1 MTKHIYIV
9 LIVSFIT
16 LLSSLVVGQESIQ
29 KTRDIPVT
37 NVEISNEIL
46 STKNQIITA
55 NTVLEAK
62 KNEIKILVN
71 GMVCSFCAQG
81 IIKSFKKH
89 KSIQHVKVSL
99 EKKSV
104 KLKLKKNKKIS
115 DKKITKIIKD
125 SGYNVEKIIRS

>member
-1 MTKHIYIV
+1 MKKHIYIV

-16 LLSSLVVGQESIQ
+16 LFSSLVIAEESV
-29 KTRDIPVT
+29 KNPLGNLNT
-37 NVEISNEIL
+37 NLEISNEIL

-81 IIKSFKKH
+81 ITKSFKKH
-89 KSIQHVKVSL
+89 KSIQHVQVSL
-99 EKKSV
+99 EKKLV
-104 KLKLKKNKKIS
+104 KLELKKNKKIS
-115 DKKITKIIKD
+115 DKTITKIIND

>member
-1 MTKHIYIV
+1 MKKHIYIV

-16 LLSSLVVGQESIQ
+16 LFSSLVIAEGSVQ
-29 KTRDIPVT
+29 KKLDIPVT

-81 IIKSFKKH
+81 ITKSFKKH
-89 KSIQHVKVSL
+89 KSVQHVQVSL
-99 EKKSV
+99 EKKLV
-104 KLKLKKNKKIS
+104 KLELKKNKKIS
-115 DKKITKIIKD
+115 DKTITKIIYPKT
-125 SGYNVEKIIRS
+125 ETT

>member
-1 MTKHIYIV
+1 MKKHIYIV

-16 LLSSLVVGQESIQ
+16 LFSSLVIAEGSVQ
-29 KTRDIPVT
+29 KKLDIPVT

-71 GMVCSFCAQG
+71 GMVCSFCAQV
-81 IIKSFKKH
+81 ITKSFKKH
-89 KSIQHVKVSL
+89 KSIQHVQVSL
-99 EKKSV
+99 EKKLV
-104 KLKLKKNKKIS
+104 KLELKKNKKIS
-115 DKKITKIIKD
+115 DKTLTKIIND
-125 SGYNVEKIIRS
+125 SGYNVEKLIRS

>member
-1 MTKHIYIV
+1 MKKHIYIV

-16 LLSSLVVGQESIQ
+16 LFSSLVIAEGSVQ
-29 KTRDIPVT
+29 KKLDIPVT

-81 IIKSFKKH
+81 ITKSFKKH
-89 KSIQHVKVSL
+89 KSIQHVQVSL
-99 EKKSV
+99 EKKLV
-104 KLKLKKNKKIS
+104 KLELKKNKKIS
-115 DKKITKIIKD
+115 DKTITKIIND